1 MKNSL
6 RSQQER
12 VNKNFSDFKWGG
24 KEEKYF
30 RRSVD
35 RGFTLVELII
45 TVTVLVI
52 LAALLIPSM
61 VGWIDRSRGK
71 SYAVEAREVY
81 LAAQTIESEHYD
93 GTVTPY
99 SPIRLCPQGDADLEG
114 ESYINE
120 ISRLSGVNV
129 QMIQIDISG
138 GSDPVTAHEIV
149 AVAVRFIPK
158 GKTEGVTMV
167 MKDGVWTKVSDSYDW
182 GTWTDG
188 GGEEP
193 PYDWGDG
200 GGPIG
205 G

>member
-1 MKNSL
+1 MKTSL

-52 LAALLIPSM
+52 LAALLIPSL

-71 SYAVEAREVY
+71 SYAVEARAVY

-99 SPIRLCPQGDADLEG
+99 SPVRLCVLGSGDPED

-120 ISRLSGVNV
+120 IRKLSGVDV
-129 QMIQIDISG
+129 QMIKIIPSG

-158 GKTEGVTMV
+158 EKDEGVIMV
-167 MKDGVWTKVSDSYDW
+167 LKDGVWTKTSDSYDW
-182 GTWTDG
+182 ENWTDG
-188 GGEEP
+188 GDDG
-193 PYDWGDG
+193 WTGDG
-200 GGPIG
+200 ESG
-205 G
+205 